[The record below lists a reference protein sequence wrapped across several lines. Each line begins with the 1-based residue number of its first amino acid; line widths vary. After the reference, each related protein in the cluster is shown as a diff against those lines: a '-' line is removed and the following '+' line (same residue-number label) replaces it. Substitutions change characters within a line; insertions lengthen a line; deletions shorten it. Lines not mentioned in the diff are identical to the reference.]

1 MHAMPSNANPPA
13 GRSRA
18 AAGGRM
24 PAAGTT
30 RRSFLVLAG
39 KGLLA
44 LSGLLGLGELLQF
57 LGYPSEAS
65 PPTRFDLGPASA
77 YPPGSRTP
85 IPQANAILIHS
96 ETGFSAL
103 SLICPHLG
111 CTVDPVQDGFACPCH
126 GSRFNASGGVR
137 VGPASQPMR
146 VLKVEE
152 TPTGELILHTDV

>member
-1 MHAMPSNANPPA
+1 MSAMPPNADPPA
-13 GRSRA
+13 FRNRA
-18 AAGGRM
+18 AARSRV
-24 PAAGTT
+24 PEAGTT

-39 KGLLA
+39 KSLLV

-65 PPTRFDLGPASA
+65 PRTQFDLGPASA
-77 YPPGSRTP
+77 YPPSSRTP
-85 IPQANAILIHS
+85 VPQANAILIHG

-126 GSRFNASGGVR
+126 GSRFNANGGVR

-152 TPTGELILHTDV
+152 TDTGELILHTDV